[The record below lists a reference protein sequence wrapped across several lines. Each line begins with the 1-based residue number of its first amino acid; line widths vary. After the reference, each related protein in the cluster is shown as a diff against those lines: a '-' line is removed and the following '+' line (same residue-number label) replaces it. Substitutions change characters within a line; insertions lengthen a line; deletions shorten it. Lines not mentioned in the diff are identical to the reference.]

1 MAVQRTFSASQG
13 WVQVDSLLT
22 VDLVVAGG
30 IINRSKFMEFI
41 PVGEFMEVRILSA
54 GWLAYRIHETS
65 IDGDIVDTGY
75 LPPEIVVQ
83 VVATT

>member
-1 MAVQRTFSASQG
+1 MAAQRTFGASQG
-13 WVQVDSLLT
+13 WVQVDSVLT

-30 IINRSKFMEFI
+30 IINRNKFMEFI
-41 PVGEFMEVRILSA
+41 PVGEFMEVRILLA

-65 IDGDIVDTGY
+65 IDGDIVATGY

-83 VVATT
+83 VIAAT